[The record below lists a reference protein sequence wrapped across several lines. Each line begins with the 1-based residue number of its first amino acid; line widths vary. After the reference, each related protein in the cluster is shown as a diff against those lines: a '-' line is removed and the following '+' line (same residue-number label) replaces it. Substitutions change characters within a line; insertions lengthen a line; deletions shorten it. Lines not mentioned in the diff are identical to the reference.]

1 VYAAGKT
8 FWDIDDWV
16 KEQKDSLSPDGKVM
30 QLCSWV
36 VNYLKYV
43 LALFPEALSKV
54 LFIAGSWEGADE
66 EEKGLARGIT
76 QILET
81 LEAIVEARATEFQ
94 DPALRHIFLMN
105 NMYYIRNR
113 VKNSDLGPF
122 LGEDLMSEVG
132 RKVCTLHQNFQI
144 AFKRFQH
151 DVIDFSTCSAPAWF
165 KVLSFVI
172 SMNFPNLLFKV
183 KVNFVLD

>member
-1 VYAAGKT
+1 MYAAGKT

-16 KEQKDSLSPDGKVM
+16 KEQREGGLQDGKVM

-54 LFIAGSWEGADE
+54 LLIAGSWESGDG

-76 QILET
+76 QILQT
-81 LEAIVEARATEFQ
+81 LEGLVEARAQELQ

-113 VKNSDLGPF
+113 VKNSDLGPL
-122 LGEDLMSEVG
+122 LGDDLMSEVG
-132 RKVCTLHQNFQI
+132 RKV
-144 AFKRFQH
+144 
-151 DVIDFSTCSAPAWF
+151 FS
-165 KVLSFVI
+165 LR
-172 SMNFPNLLFKV
+172 
-183 KVNFVLD
+183 

>member
-1 VYAAGKT
+1 MFHDNGQVVYASGKT

-16 KEQKDSLSPDGKVM
+16 KEQREGVSSDGKVM

-54 LFIAGSWEGADE
+54 LRIAGSWEGDSG
-66 EEKGLARGIT
+66 EEKGLAQGIA
-76 QILET
+76 QILQT
-81 LEAIVEARATEFQ
+81 LEELVEARAKEFQ

-113 VKNSDLGPF
+113 VKNSDLGPL

-132 RKVCTLHQNFQI
+132 RKVNLSFTHRLELT
-144 AFKRFQH
+144 RGFQH
-151 DVIDFSTCSAPAWF
+151 DAID
-165 KVLSFVI
+165 
-172 SMNFPNLLFKV
+172 
-183 KVNFVLD
+183 

>member
-1 VYAAGKT
+1 MYAAGKT
-8 FWDIDDWV
+8 FWGIDDWV
-16 KEQKDSLSPDGKVM
+16 KEQRESVSQDGKVM

-54 LFIAGSWEGADE
+54 LLIAESWESGDG
-66 EEKGLARGIT
+66 EEKGLAQGMT
-76 QILET
+76 QILQT
-81 LEAIVEARATEFQ
+81 LEGLVEARSKEFQ

-113 VKNSDLGPF
+113 VKNSDVGPL

-132 RKVCTLHQNFQI
+132 RKVFALQKFSI
-144 AFKRFQH
+144 VVKRFQR
-151 DVIDFSTCSAPAWF
+151 DVIYQSTCSAPAWLEVCF
-165 KVLSFVI
+165 LCFTCQILASDRSFHEVL
-172 SMNFPNLLFKV
+172 
-183 KVNFVLD
+183 